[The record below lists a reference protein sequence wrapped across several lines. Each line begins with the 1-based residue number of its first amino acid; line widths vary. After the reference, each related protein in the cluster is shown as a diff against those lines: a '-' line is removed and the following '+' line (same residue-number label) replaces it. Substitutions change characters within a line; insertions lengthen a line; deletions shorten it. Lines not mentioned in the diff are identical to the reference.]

1 MRSFATKAFLV
12 MLVGASTAAAT
23 AENRHVRLKSRDPKD
38 ERPFSDA
45 VRVGQTLYLA
55 GRIGLHPAT
64 NKPPADAAAEVRTV
78 MDQIKAVL
86 VQEGMTMD
94 DLVTVTVYCTD
105 LSLYGT
111 FNDVRL
117 SDDLRLG
124 NEGLL
129 DSNQGIKFLVQ
140 DNDIGNDLID
150 VQLQNG
156 AGGNG
161 GRHERSSDPRDH
173 CAFTS
178 FLTKRTGAGRIP
190 EFPGRPFRGRKQTL
204 QA

>member
-55 GRIGLHPAT
+55 GRIGLDPAT

-78 MDQIKAVL
+78 MDQIKAAL

-111 FNDVRL
+111 FNDVYRTYFTKGFPARAFIG
-117 SDDLRLG
+117 SG
-124 NEGLL
+124 PLL
-129 DSNQGIKFLVQ
+129 AGGRFEVQGIA
-140 DNDIGNDLID
+140 I
-150 VQLQNG
+150 
-156 AGGNG
+156 
-161 GRHERSSDPRDH
+161 
-173 CAFTS
+173 
-178 FLTKRTGAGRIP
+178 
-190 EFPGRPFRGRKQTL
+190 KQ
-204 QA
+204 